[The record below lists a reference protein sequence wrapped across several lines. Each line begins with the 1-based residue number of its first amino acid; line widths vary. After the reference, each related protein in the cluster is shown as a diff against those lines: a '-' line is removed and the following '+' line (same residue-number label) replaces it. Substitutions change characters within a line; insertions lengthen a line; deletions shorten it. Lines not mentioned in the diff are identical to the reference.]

1 MLIRHAAVYMV
12 SNVTTAVLG
21 FACAAVFTR
30 LFSPADYG
38 VYLVANSVGAILSAA
53 LYTWVRLSVLRLEA
67 QTEEADVRATAFGC
81 YAASSGLLAVALP
94 ALLLVFRLS
103 WPEAVGACLFAAT
116 IALFEMQLEMLRA
129 KGQVKRYALGT
140 AVRGFFMLLLGVG
153 FHQLGFGGFGLS
165 LSIALAYVLGSAV
178 LAPAVWRRPVA
189 AFSRPA
195 ARSMLT
201 YGLPATMSGLALA
214 LHTATDRLVVTT
226 MLGHATGGQYGVA
239 ADFTRQLILV
249 PAMALGSAV
258 VPAAVRAFS
267 TGGPEAARRHLA
279 ESGEVMLALLLPA
292 AVGLSL
298 TGRDLASVVLGEQ
311 FRDTAALLIPLLS
324 FVWLFQAISQNY
336 VHLSFHMTGKGRGM
350 MWQSLVSMG
359 ANLALILPLTYAFG
373 LMGAASA
380 VLAGEVVGVLA
391 GFAFARSS
399 FALPVEP
406 RRIGRVV
413 GATALMAL
421 AVHLVGRFLPEAGAV
436 ALGAKVATGV
446 AAYAIG
452 ALLLNVGDGLRRL
465 SAFRAARMAAG
476 RRGALV

>member
-1 MLIRHAAVYMV
+1 MLIRQAAVYMA
-12 SNVTTAVLG
+12 SNVATAVLG
-21 FACAAVFTR
+21 FSCAAVFTR
-30 LFSPADYG
+30 LFTPADYG
-38 VYLVANSVGAILSAA
+38 VYLVANSVGAILSAL

-67 QTEEADVRATAFGC
+67 QTEASDVRATALGC
-81 YAASSGLLAVALP
+81 YAASTGFLAVAFP
-94 ALLLVFRLS
+94 VLLVVFRLS

-129 KGQVKRYALGT
+129 KGLVKRYALG
-140 AVRGFFMLLLGVG
+140 AAIRGLLMLLLGVG
-153 FHQLGFGGFGLS
+153 FNLLGFGGFGLS
-165 LSIALAYVLGSAV
+165 LAIALAYVLGSAV
-178 LAPAVWRRPVA
+178 LAPAVWRRPLAGFDRV
-189 AFSRPA
+189 S
-195 ARSMLT
+195 ARAMLT

-214 LHTATDRLVVTT
+214 LHAATDRLVVTT

-267 TGGPEAARRHLA
+267 TGGPDAARRHLA
-279 ESGEVMLALLLPA
+279 ESGELMLALLLPA

-336 VHLSFHMTGKGRGM
+336 VHLSFHMTGRGRGM
-350 MWQSLVSMG
+350 MWQSLVSMA
-359 ANLALILPLTYAFG
+359 ANVALIVPLTYAFG

-380 VLAGEVVGVLA
+380 VLAGEIVGVLA
-391 GFAFARSS
+391 GFWFARSV
-399 FALPVEP
+399 FALPLEP
-406 RRIGRVV
+406 RRIGRVA

-421 AVHLVGRFLPEAGAV
+421 AVHLAGHLVPEAGLAG
-436 ALGAKVATGV
+436 LLTKVTVGIV
-446 AAYAIG
+446 SYAAG
-452 ALLLNVGDGLRRL
+452 ALLLNVGDGLRRWTAL
-465 SAFRAARMAAG
+465 QAARSQPG
-476 RRGALV
+476 RSALV